1 MLTANA
7 LSGAAAG
14 FICGCGGIGRR
25 VRFRF
30 LWSQG
35 CAGSS
40 PVTRTKTKGET
51 LVVSP
56 FVLPV
61 AAAIAPAP
69 HSADGG
75 MTKVK
80 RTPKPRRTIF
90 HRSTCAEC
98 KSGLSSFLL
107 FFFHSFS
114 FHLLRR
120 DPRGLSFCFARG
132 SRDCTCTSFRRRRKK
147 RIKHRSIPLL
157 LFCRG
162 GVGTPPAR
170 KTLTFSSSYHK
181 IQIADPG
188 KRSAHQ
194 SGRARDRHSA
204 KKRGH
209 RHSGTAQKSTDPAKR
224 SGAAGAQAL

>member
-1 MLTANA
+1 MRWGPL
-7 LSGAAAG
+7 
-14 FICGCGGIGRR
+14 
-25 VRFRF
+25 F
-30 LWSQG
+30 LD
-35 CAGSS
+35 C
-40 PVTRTKTKGET
+40 TI
-51 LVVSP
+51 
-56 FVLPV
+56 FLPV
-61 AAAIAPAP
+61 CHFFLPSSRFFVFSHLTNGFFCVIIGDAHRECPFGRGGGFHMRVWRNWQTRKIQVLMVARLCRFKSCYP
-69 HSADGG
+69 HQN
-75 MTKVK
+75 K
-80 RTPKPRRTIF
+80 
-90 HRSTCAEC
+90 
-98 KSGLSSFLL
+98 
-107 FFFHSFS
+107 
-114 FHLLRR
+114 RR

-132 SRDCTCTSFRRRRKK
+132 SRDCTCTSFRRWRKK